1 MVSIVSDENEEDIKF
16 ENNENKLKQNKG
28 EKV

>member
-1 MVSIVSDENEEDIKF
+1 MNSIVSDENEEDIKF